1 MILDYRARR
10 EVKNSWLAILPPRE
24 SDAFGLITMA
34 VWAVAF
40 VSAGLVFAAALSLFR
55 HS

>member
-10 EVKNSWLAILPPRE
+10 EGQNSRLAILPPRE
-24 SDAFGLITMA
+24 SDAFGFITMA
-34 VWAVAF
+34 VWVVAF
-40 VSAGLVFAAALSLFR
+40 MVAGLVFAAALSLFR